1 MAEILE
7 GIDLQ
12 GLIDLET
19 EFGTALGGPAGPTR
33 WHGPKIS
40 FRRPGH
46 GTTSKRKKGLA
57 RKRAARASARR
68 RT

>member
-1 MAEILE
+1 MAEVLE

-33 WHGPKIS
+33 WYGPRTS
-40 FRRPGH
+40 LRRAVHPAAKK
-46 GTTSKRKKGLA
+46 TKKGIA
-57 RKRAARASARR
+57 RKGAAKKAAKKR
-68 RT
+68 